1 MSYPRVKKCQPS
13 IFYEERLLS
22 HTKPLFSMVSPFSYM
37 FPRWFPPWSPRFHR
51 FFEAT
56 TWATPALWRWR
67 PCYGCRP
74 KSWLLGRSAKGWSAT
89 VLKPIHMY
97 LSIYISPYYV
107 YMYIYSININ
117 TYIYIYGYI
126 HGILTWKMGVFQPH
140 FTSLFNFFAP
150 PSADGYGSS
159 HWGSSSWSEHGEPI
173 GGMGRIDPF
182 IEI

>member
-126 HGILTWKMGVFQPH
+126 HGILTWQMGVFQPH